1 MTHFTDVPIQKQEDE
16 LLPFEL
22 NYMPEFVLRKK
33 ESELN
38 AMHADKQ
45 KCLLQLKDLLDGQK
59 LSKGIDFED
68 DFLNLFLM
76 HSKFRVDRA
85 FSCIRHYLNLRK
97 NHSYLFRKID
107 FDFTKNLSCRFATVL
122 PYRCQDGSVTVLCE
136 FGKADPDDNTIET
149 FKRILC
155 MIYLQELRNPV
166 TQVTGF
172 NLIHDFAG
180 TGFRHLKHATPS
192 NMYLL
197 NHISVDIAPA
207 KYLGFH
213 IVNGNYIT
221 NLLINLS
228 KPLMPAEFRRII
240 FVHSSPEDLLNHFPR
255 SALPVKYG
263 GTLTDYYMADW
274 LREANEQHGH
284 YTAGG
289 QKNIF

>member
-1 MTHFTDVPIQKQEDE
+1 MYQSRSKKMNFTFRIKLYAGICSQ
-16 LLPFEL
+16 
-22 NYMPEFVLRKK
+22 RKK
-33 ESELN
+33 EKELN
-38 AMHADKQ
+38 GIQADKQ
-45 KCLLQLKDLLDGQK
+45 KRFQELKDLLDGQK

-76 HSKFRVDRA
+76 HSKYRVDRA
-85 FSCIRHYLNLRK
+85 FSCLRHYLNLRK

-107 FDFTKNLSCRFATVL
+107 FDFTRNQSCQFATVL

-136 FGKADPDDNTIET
+136 FANSLHDIPA
-149 FKRILC
+149 RVA
-155 MIYLQELRNPV
+155 QPV

-213 IVNGNYIT
+213 MVNGNYIT

-228 KPLMPAEFRRII
+228 KPLFACGIQENYLCPL
-240 FVHSSPEDLLNHFPR
+240 VP
-255 SALPVKYG
+255 
-263 GTLTDYYMADW
+263 
-274 LREANEQHGH
+274 
-284 YTAGG
+284 
-289 QKNIF
+289 